1 MELEKN
7 PKILLF
13 DSFENEKSNINVLK
27 NNPMILPKQDLSAD
41 PRDNIRTILDLMYE
55 KSLQT
60 LLVEGGGITF
70 SNFFDSNLYDEVQ
83 VYYAPKII
91 GEGLSFYN
99 NKSSLEKDLG
109 LTLHKVENFENDIK
123 ITYIKE

>member
-1 MELEKN
+1 
-7 PKILLF
+7 
-13 DSFENEKSNINVLK
+13 
-27 NNPMILPKQDLSAD
+27 MILPKRDLSDD
-41 PRDNIRTILDLMYE
+41 PNDNIKTILDLMYK

-83 VYYAPKII
+83 LYYAPKII

-109 LTLHKVENFENDIK
+109 LTLHKVEKFKNDIK
-123 ITYIKE
+123 VTYIKE